1 MLRRVLSILICV
13 LLLTGCAASPA
24 QSAGEAYTF
33 TDSTG
38 VEVTAPKNPETV
50 AVLFSSLADVWV
62 TAGGSVDITVGESVE
77 RGFADDTAILVD
89 DGAGKKIN
97 LELLAASKPDLVIY
111 SSEIAGQAECA
122 EALRAAGIPAA
133 GFCVDSLADYLT
145 MLGICTELTGQPERL
160 DTYGREMAQR
170 CEDLIGQV
178 YTREDQPSIL
188 FVRAGSS
195 AKYTK
200 AKTAEN
206 NFVCQMLANLGTV
219 NIADSAPI
227 LLDGLSTEEI
237 VLADPDFILY
247 TTMGDEE
254 SGAAYMESL
263 LADPV
268 WSTLT
273 AVREGRVYQLPK
285 DLFQFKPNS
294 RWDEA
299 YEYLIDL
306 LYGA

>member
-1 MLRRVLSILICV
+1 MLV
-13 LLLTGCAASPA
+13 LTGCAANTMQPP
-24 QSAGEAYTF
+24 AGETYTF

-38 VEVTAPKNPETV
+38 AEVTVPKDPETV

-62 TAGGSVDITVGESVE
+62 TAGGTVDITVGESVE
-77 RGFADDTAILVD
+77 RGFADESAILVD

-97 LELLAASKPDLVIY
+97 LELLVASKPDLVIY

-122 EALRAAGIPAA
+122 EMLRDAGIPAA
-133 GFCVDSLADYLT
+133 GFQVDTLADYL
-145 MLGICTELTGQPERL
+145 LLLDICTDLTGRKDL
-160 DTYGREMAQR
+160 AKTHGTEMAER
-170 CEDLIGQV
+170 CEALVKEVRD
-178 YTREDQPSIL
+178 REEQPAIL

-206 NFVCQMLANLGTV
+206 NFVCQMLDTLGTT

-237 VLADPDFILY
+237 VMADPDFILY

-254 SGAAYMESL
+254 SGRAYMESL

-273 AVREGRVYQLPK
+273 AVEEGRVHQLPK
-285 DLFQFKPNS
+285 DLFQFKPNA

-299 YEYLIDL
+299 YQYLIDL
-306 LYGA
+306 LYGE